1 MLKETNTELLE
12 KNHFYKN
19 KIEKDLNQVGEERK
33 IYLDDKE
40 KYQTK
45 QMQIE
50 VDNKNLTEKIA
61 EIETLYSNKQK
72 ECDNLRSN
80 LKQYIDRIQKGR
92 AKLMLLEQAKRGDD
106 QYQKSLLSKIKSK
119 DEEIMDLKE

>member
-19 KIEKDLNQVGEERK
+19 KIEKEQNQVGEERK

-45 QMQIE
+45 
-50 VDNKNLTEKIA
+50 
-61 EIETLYSNKQK
+61 
-72 ECDNLRSN
+72 
-80 LKQYIDRIQKGR
+80 
-92 AKLMLLEQAKRGDD
+92 
-106 QYQKSLLSKIKSK
+106 
-119 DEEIMDLKE
+119 